1 MYYNPNRQ
9 AIHKVKSKVYIASKT
24 GFTQDEYFN
33 QIPTY
38 DKPQMYM
45 FNIQNVSQDSEIR
58 EFGELSNSMKV
69 AVIREKSKYL
79 DKFKDFDAV
88 YLDGASPKGELAYG
102 DNANYRIYSV
112 RNQNTSILV
121 YFIKTVKNEG

>member
-9 AIHKVKSKVYIASKT
+9 NIHDIKSKVYIASKL
-24 GFTQDEYFN
+24 GVIQDEYFN
-33 QIPTY
+33 QIPIY
-38 DKPQMYM
+38 DTPEKYM

-88 YLDGASPKGELAYG
+88 YLDGVEPDGELNNG